1 MIFFLI
7 IMAISFLLMFYFSGT
22 ETAICCLSSFQK
34 KAILNGPRR
43 TAAALTK
50 FLDKP
55 HRILTAILIGN
66 TLAVVASS
74 VLMQLIA
81 RDISS
86 RFNFPPERTA
96 FIASA
101 SLFVFVVM
109 FGEILPK
116 TLAKKNPA
124 AFSGVVL
131 PLLPKFVFFL
141 TPLAT
146 LLFAVSGFL
155 SKLMGV
161 KLSKTLPR
169 TSSQDFAE
177 ASELAYI
184 SGKISREEKTMLKGI
199 LEFPEKEVRQVM
211 VPEVEID
218 AVDINWGKDRIFRE
232 LARTGHSRIPVYS
245 GSLDNIEGVIYT
257 KDILSVLNMG
267 TLLIVQ
273 DIMRPPSFVPET
285 ALVKTLLKNF
295 SKGRQHLSM
304 VVDEYGKVTG
314 LITLEDVLEEITGDI
329 FDEFDTEIL
338 YKKEKDGS
346 YIVSA
351 SEDVD
356 RINDKLSLFL
366 PEEPA
371 ESIGGLILEQL
382 DYVPRKGEE
391 VEIDGVVL
399 EVESA
404 DRQKIKRVRIRP
416 RRV

>member
-1 MIFFLI
+1 MIVILI
-7 IMAISFLLMFYFSGT
+7 ISFLLSFYFAGT

-34 KAILNGPRR
+34 KAVLNGPRR
-43 TAAALTK
+43 AAAVLK
-50 FLDKP
+50 EFLDKP

-66 TLAVVASS
+66 ALTVVASS
-74 VLMQLIA
+74 VLTQLIA

-86 RFNFPPERTA
+86 RLNLPAERTA
-96 FIASA
+96 FTASVA
-101 SLFVFVVM
+101 LFVFVVM

-116 TLAKKNPA
+116 TLAKKNPMTFA
-124 AFSGVVL
+124 SVVL
-131 PLLPKFVFFL
+131 PFLPKVVFFL

-146 LLFAVSGFL
+146 LLFAASGFL

-161 KLSKTLPR
+161 ELSKTLPR

-177 ASELAYI
+177 ASELAYV

-199 LEFPEKEVRQVM
+199 LEFPAKEVRQVM

-218 AVDINWGKDRIFRE
+218 AVDINWERNRIFRD
-232 LARTGHSRIPVYS
+232 LAKSGHSRIPVYS
-245 GSLDNIEGVIYT
+245 GSLDNIVGVIYT
-257 KDILSVLNMG
+257 KDILGVLNMG

-273 DIMRPPSFVPET
+273 DIMRQPSFVPET
-285 ALVKTLLKNF
+285 APVKTLLKNF
-295 SKGRQHLSM
+295 RKGRQHLSM

-329 FDEFDTEIL
+329 FDEFDKEVV

-346 YIVSA
+346 YIVPA

-356 RINDKLSLFL
+356 RVNDKLSLSL

-371 ESIGGLILEQL
+371 ESIGGLMLEKL
-382 DYVPRKGEE
+382 DYVPRKGEA

-404 DRQKIKRVRIRP
+404 DRQKIKRVRIRLP
-416 RRV
+416 RV